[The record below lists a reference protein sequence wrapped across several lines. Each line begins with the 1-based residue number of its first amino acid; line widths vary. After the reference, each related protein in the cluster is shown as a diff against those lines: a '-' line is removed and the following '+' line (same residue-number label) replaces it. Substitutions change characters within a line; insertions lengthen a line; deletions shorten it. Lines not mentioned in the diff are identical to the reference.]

1 MALPRHRNPQEMRNQ
16 LRQER
21 QRMDHEKKQEKPGND
36 VDNSLGIS
44 PNGRVIS
51 YNVPEGERPGGI
63 KVRFKIRIATG
74 KRAQLIDARQAKAIL
89 EVLQWQRQQ
98 KPPS

>member
-1 MALPRHRNPQEMRNQ
+1 MGQGKPWESRENHQRNSP
-16 LRQER
+16 
-21 QRMDHEKKQEKPGND
+21 
-36 VDNSLGIS
+36 GIS
-44 PNGRVIS
+44 PKGRMIS
-51 YNVPEGERPGGI
+51 YNVSEGERPGGI

-74 KRAQLIDARQAKAIL
+74 KRAQEIDARQAKAII